1 MTSPLQESEG
11 VESGKRWIG
20 AILCAMGC
28 AILLPLGWVS
38 IFGPG
43 AKDAQTALSCASAM
57 IVPGV
62 GLLASTVV
70 ESFAP
75 KGGQ

>member
-1 MTSPLQESEG
+1 MISPLQDSEG

-20 AILCAMGC
+20 AILCALGC
-28 AILLPLGWVS
+28 SILVPLGWVS
-38 IFGPG
+38 IFGPV
-43 AKDAQTALSCASAM
+43 AKDPQTALSCASAM

-70 ESFAP
+70 EAFAAKP
-75 KGGQ
+75 S